1 MENQSLDPN
10 LGAAS
15 ETELFN
21 DPNCTIS
28 ITNTGPINN
37 YHVPSPANIQDATDA
52 ISQLVFADIWRL
64 PPFRISVRTVRLD
77 VQGAIAGGGRNWQVQ
92 INGISGASTISA
104 IIVQGNLAT
113 ASTEERRAY
122 VQRMVRNALVQSLNT
137 ARSMDVNGP
146 CR

>member
-1 MENQSLDPN
+1 MKTDQAKEQ
-10 LGAAS
+10 AFQTAT
-15 ETELFN
+15 ETFN
-21 DPNCTIS
+21 DPNCTIT
-28 ITNTGPINN
+28 INAQGPINN
-37 YHVPSPANIQDATDA
+37 YHAPSQQNIQDATDA

-64 PPFRISVRTVRLD
+64 PPFRISVRSVRLD

-113 ASTEERRAY
+113 ASTEERRTY